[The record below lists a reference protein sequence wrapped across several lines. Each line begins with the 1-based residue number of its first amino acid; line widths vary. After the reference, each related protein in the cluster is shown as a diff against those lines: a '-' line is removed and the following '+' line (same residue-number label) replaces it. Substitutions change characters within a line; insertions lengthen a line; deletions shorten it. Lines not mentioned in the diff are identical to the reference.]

1 MMTTQNQITI
11 RVNGEDKQ
19 VASRITVATL
29 LEQMGLPSGRVAV
42 EYNRAILP
50 RAQWAGTSIA
60 PGDQFEIVQ
69 FVGGG

>member
-19 VASRITVATL
+19 VASGITVATL

-50 RAQWAGTSIA
+50 RAQWACTSIA

>member
-1 MMTTQNQITI
+1 MTTLNQITI
-11 RVNGEDKQ
+11 RVNGEDKL
-19 VASRITVATL
+19 VGSEITVATL
-29 LEQMGLPSGRVAV
+29 LEQMGLPAGRVAV

-50 RAQWAGTSIA
+50 RAQWTATPIA

>member
-1 MMTTQNQITI
+1 MTTQNQITI
-11 RVNGEDKQ
+11 SVNGEDKQ
-19 VASRITVATL
+19 VASGITVAAL
-29 LEQMGLPSGRVAV
+29 LEQMGLPAGRVAV

-50 RAQWAGTSIA
+50 RAQWAATPVA